1 MENCREKSAKINMYP
16 LHRVRVMVLNA
27 TFKIVQLY
35 RGCQLYWWSKPEFPE
50 KIDEI
55 DQDK

>member
-1 MENCREKSAKINMYP
+1 MENCREKSAEINMYP

-35 RGCQLYWWSKPEFPE
+35 RGRQLYWWRKPEFPE
-50 KIDEI
+50 II

>member
-1 MENCREKSAKINMYP
+1 
-16 LHRVRVMVLNA
+16 MVLNA

-35 RGCQLYWWSKPEFPE
+35 RGRQLYWWRKPEFPE
-50 KIDEI
+50 IIDEI